1 MQSVKICESER
12 GEIDEDL
19 ENKDGNLRR
28 PYHLSVRGVMTS
40 LGVFPRYS

>member
-1 MQSVKICESER
+1 MQSVKICESD
-12 GEIDEDL
+12 IDEDL